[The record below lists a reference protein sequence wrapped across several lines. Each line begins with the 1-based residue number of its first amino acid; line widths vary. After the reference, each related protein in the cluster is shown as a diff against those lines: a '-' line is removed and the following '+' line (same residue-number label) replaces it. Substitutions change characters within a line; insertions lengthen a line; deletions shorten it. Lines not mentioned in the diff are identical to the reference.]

1 MPAKMFRWR
10 ALLLTLGV
18 VALMSVVLLPLVAER
33 SAPREIVIVA
43 RDMAFFVE
51 GDATPN
57 PVIRVSRG
65 EHITLTFRNEEV
77 GMNHDFAIRGWGVAT
92 RQLQGA
98 GVDRV
103 SFTVPEAAGTVEYV
117 CSPHAAMMR
126 GSIVIE

>member
-1 MPAKMFRWR
+1 MPAKVFRWR
-10 ALLLTLGV
+10 APLWTLGV
-18 VALMSVVLLPLVAER
+18 VALMSVVLLPLVAQR
-33 SAPREIVIVA
+33 THSREIVIVA

-51 GDATPN
+51 GEATPN

-65 EHITLTFRNEEV
+65 EHITLTFRNEEM

-92 RQLQGA
+92 RQLKGD
-98 GVDRV
+98 GVDRI

-117 CSPHAAMMR
+117 CGPHSAMMR